1 MLMGFNLFSE
11 YMRDIE
17 DFETKRDLL
26 YEVGIELSEDSIF
39 EKIER
44 DLINLI
50 ETCAVDHI
58 EKKGVISWWMWENGF
73 GKNQK
78 PYVFH
83 GDKYY
88 LNTTADLWKFLT
100 R

>member
-1 MLMGFNLFSE
+1 MDFDLFSE

-17 DFETKRDLL
+17 SFETKKDLL
-26 YEVGIELSEDSIF
+26 YEAGIELSEDSIF
-39 EKIER
+39 EKIEQ
-44 DLINLI
+44 DLVNLI
-50 ETCAVDHI
+50 ETCMVDHI
-58 EKKGVISWWMWENGF
+58 EKKGTVSWWMWENGF

-83 GDKYY
+83 GVKHY
-88 LNTTADLWKFLT
+88 LNTVENLWEFLI